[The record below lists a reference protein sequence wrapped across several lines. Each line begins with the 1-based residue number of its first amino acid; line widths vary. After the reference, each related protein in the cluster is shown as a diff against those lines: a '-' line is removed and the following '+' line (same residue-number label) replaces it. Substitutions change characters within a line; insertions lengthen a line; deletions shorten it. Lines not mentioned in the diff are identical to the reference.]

1 MNTLAKLYN
10 FFWDS
15 LLWGF
20 PKGRSESGLFSL
32 RLHILS
38 EKGGI
43 QARSKSA
50 ELGLGQDQEI
60 VHLI

>member
-1 MNTLAKLYN
+1 MVSTER
-10 FFWDS
+10 F
-15 LLWGF
+15 LLDE
-20 PKGRSESGLFSL
+20 PNA

-50 ELGLGQDQEI
+50 EFGLGQDQEI